1 MKNQKEGMQMK
12 HKLKINVVNESPK
25 EGIVACK
32 KKKVRRGLLR
42 KLFGANANK
51 KRLSFQEIQ
60 LKTSPFV
67 KSMKEVLQMP
77 NKNKHSVLVPSSK
90 ERIHCKSFIGNR
102 GFFIKNNKKCKEMQI
117 AY

>member
-1 MKNQKEGMQMK
+1 MK
-12 HKLKINVVNESPK
+12 HKLKINVANDSPK

-60 LKTSPFV
+60 LKTSPFA
-67 KSMKEVLQMP
+67 KSMKEVMRMP
-77 NKNKHSVLVPSSK
+77 NENKHFILAPSTK
-90 ERIHCKSFIGNR
+90 EWVRCKSFIGKKA
-102 GFFIKNNKKCKEMQI
+102 FFIANNKKCKKMQI